1 MPYDEQF
8 NETKTF
14 GFVGDELRAGINQV
28 CCRSVSQVSQ
38 PISSQSVSQ
47 FHHFAAAQC

>member
-14 GFVGDELRAGINQV
+14 GFVGDELRAGITQV
-28 CCRSVSQVSQ
+28 CSYMLVHLTSF
-38 PISSQSVSQ
+38 PGWTLWLDP
-47 FHHFAAAQC
+47 